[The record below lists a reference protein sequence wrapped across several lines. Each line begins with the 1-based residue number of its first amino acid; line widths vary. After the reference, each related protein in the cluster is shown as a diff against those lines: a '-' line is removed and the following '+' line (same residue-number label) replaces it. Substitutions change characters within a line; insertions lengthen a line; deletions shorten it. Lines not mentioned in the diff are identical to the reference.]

1 MARASILITGAA
13 KRIGAG
19 IAAGLAEDGHSVV
32 IHYSRSADEAETLA
46 SELSEKGF
54 MARAVQADLSTD
66 AGIHGLIDA
75 CGPLAALINNASSF
89 AYDAAHD
96 FTLESL
102 EANYRV
108 NAAAP
113 MLLARDFAAQA
124 VGDDP
129 CIINILDHKLD
140 SLDPDYFSYTVAK
153 AALGAATQMM
163 ALAYAP
169 AVRVNAI
176 GPGITLPSGP
186 QSEARFE
193 KVRERNPLKRNAS
206 VADLLRAVR
215 FLIDTPSITGQMIT
229 IDGGASLMRAG
240 RDVEFQD

>member
-1 MARASILITGAA
+1 MSEASILITGAA

-19 IAAGLAEDGHSVV
+19 IATGLAQEGHSVI
-32 IHYSRSADEAETLA
+32 IHYSRSADDAEALVKVLTENGHT
-46 SELSEKGF
+46 
-54 MARAVQADLSTD
+54 ARAVQADLSTD
-66 AGIHGLIDA
+66 DGIHGLIED
-75 CGPLAALINNASSF
+75 CGPLCALINNASSF

-96 FTLESL
+96 ITLESL

-124 VGDDP
+124 NGDDP
-129 CIINILDHKLD
+129 CVINILDHKLV

-163 ALAYAP
+163 ALAFAP
-169 AVRVNAI
+169 DVRVNAI

-193 KVRERNPLKRNAS
+193 KVRSRNPLKRNAS

-215 FLIDTPSITGQMIT
+215 FLLDTPSITGQMIT
-229 IDGGASLMRAG
+229 IDGGASLQRAG